1 MNLNYMTAMVCVYV
15 INFSKL
21 ELEKVIDQ
29 LQADNQALQSEVDL
43 TSDFVLQSDSKNSL
57 LANFNQEN
65 KSHLKLTK

>member
-1 MNLNYMTAMVCVYV
+1 MTAMVCVYV
-15 INFSKL
+15 INFSKV